1 MNEKRQMNGPTTNKL
16 GRLVGPLVFVIL
28 IAAGCLLLLGS
39 PLRAAP
45 DRGLFEQSTLTLSN
59 VLTPTATLGPGKRIQ
74 IPRIDKGEG
83 WGTHIQAQNVGGA
96 QTGVISLFWG
106 DYSGQCPGIGPMD
119 YLCHPILDSWGILPV
134 EAQIPAEAKSA
145 ILYSV
150 SGDLYQA
157 ACEAAGSIDS
167 HEAWMDWEDTYA
179 YSGEL
184 LAVVVD
190 RLVHNESSASGMY
203 NGFSETMLGSGPPF
217 NYYAALQAIEQQGGA
232 RQLTIQNVGDACTSL
247 WIYYTQ
253 KGSCEYQAEQQ
264 IEPIAPGEAIRV
276 GPGGDVEF
284 PAQITAG
291 WVGSAHITSPE
302 PLAIVVDQWDA
313 DSTMLLTYAG
323 VSADYGDTANYAPLV
338 YREVSGWNAEIYVQN
353 LTQES
358 QPTPILVH
366 FFDMDGTESL
376 FVGEQ
381 VCQNGMLTF
390 YLSDIVDLGTNYPF
404 GYVGAAEIQ
413 SYEQNWQTPGGEP
426 VASVVNLINSNW
438 PYSSD
443 QALSYNAFT
452 PQQIAGVTTFA
463 LPLVSKQSQG
473 GGDSDSVKESNGAT
487 SRIVIRNNANCN
499 KISGEILIYDETGDV
514 LATIAVNWLYPKYM
528 KVFDLA
534 YSGTVP
540 DFVGAATFE
549 VLGVEQLCDLDHDGY
564 VDDQPVM
571 PSVVVINYDL
581 DGSASGQE
589 AFPLPT
595 PTDTPT
601 PTATPTITPTPVD
614 TPTPT
619 VTPTNTSTPTATQT
633 ATPTS
638 TPTATPT
645 PTSTPTVTNTP
656 TATSTATVTSTP
668 TTTPTITYQVYLP
681 LILKGR

>member
-1 MNEKRQMNGPTTNKL
+1 M
-16 GRLVGPLVFVIL
+16 
-28 IAAGCLLLLGS
+28 
-39 PLRAAP
+39 
-45 DRGLFEQSTLTLSN
+45 
-59 VLTPTATLGPGKRIQ
+59 
-74 IPRIDKGEG
+74 
-83 WGTHIQAQNVGGA
+83 
-96 QTGVISLFWG
+96 
-106 DYSGQCPGIGPMD
+106 
-119 YLCHPILDSWGILPV
+119 LDSWGILAV
-134 EAQIPAEAKSA
+134 ESEIPAEAKSA

-150 SGDLYQA
+150 SGDLFRA
-157 ACEAAGSIDS
+157 ACEAAASIDS

-190 RLVHNESSASGMY
+190 RLVHNGTSASGMY
-203 NGFSETMLGSGPPF
+203 NGFSETTLGSGPTF
-217 NYYAALQAIEQQGGA
+217 NYYAALQAINREGGTK
-232 RQLTIQNVGDACTSL
+232 QLTIQNAGNACASV

-264 IEPIAPGEAIRV
+264 VESIAPGEAIRV
-276 GPGGDVEF
+276 GPDGDEDF
-284 PAQITAG
+284 PAQITAA

-313 DSTMLLTYAG
+313 DSTMLVTYAG

-338 YREVSGWNAEIYVQN
+338 YRNVSGWNAEIYVQN
-353 LTQES
+353 LAQES
-358 QPTPILVH
+358 QPTSVH
-366 FFDMDGTESL
+366 VYFFDQDGDAVL
-376 FVGEQ
+376 WVGDW
-381 VCQNGMLTF
+381 VCQNGMITF
-390 YLSDIVDLGTNYPF
+390 YLSDIVDLGINYPF
-404 GYVGAAEIQ
+404 GYVGAVEIQ
-413 SYEQNWQTPGGEP
+413 SDGEP
-426 VASVVNLINSNW
+426 IASVVNLINSDW

-463 LPLVSKQSQG
+463 LPLVSKQSQDSG
-473 GGDSDSVKESNGAT
+473 ASDSVNEGNGAT

-499 KISGEILIYDETGDV
+499 KINGEILIHDEAGN
-514 LATIAVNWLYPKYM
+514 AVTAIPVPWLHPKQM
-528 KVFDLA
+528 KVVDLA
-534 YSGTVP
+534 YLGTVP
-540 DFVGAATFE
+540 DFVGAAIFE

-564 VDDQPVM
+564 ADDQPVM

-619 VTPTNTSTPTATQT
+619 VTPTDTSTPTATQT
-633 ATPTS
+633 TTPTS

-645 PTSTPTVTNTP
+645 PTSTA
-656 TATSTATVTSTP
+656 TA
-668 TTTPTITYQVYLP
+668 TPTITYRGYLP
-681 LILKGR
+681 LLWKSH

>member
-1 MNEKRQMNGPTTNKL
+1 M
-16 GRLVGPLVFVIL
+16 
-28 IAAGCLLLLGS
+28 
-39 PLRAAP
+39 
-45 DRGLFEQSTLTLSN
+45 
-59 VLTPTATLGPGKRIQ
+59 
-74 IPRIDKGEG
+74 
-83 WGTHIQAQNVGGA
+83 
-96 QTGVISLFWG
+96 
-106 DYSGQCPGIGPMD
+106 
-119 YLCHPILDSWGILPV
+119 
-134 EAQIPAEAKSA
+134 
-145 ILYSV
+145 
-150 SGDLYQA
+150 
-157 ACEAAGSIDS
+157 
-167 HEAWMDWEDTYA
+167 
-179 YSGEL
+179 
-184 LAVVVD
+184 
-190 RLVHNESSASGMY
+190 
-203 NGFSETMLGSGPPF
+203 
-217 NYYAALQAIEQQGGA
+217 
-232 RQLTIQNVGDACTSL
+232 TIQNVGDACASV
-247 WIYYTQ
+247 WIYYTL
-253 KGSCEYQAEQQ
+253 KGNCDYQTVQH

-276 GPGGDVEF
+276 GPDGDVEF
-284 PAQITAG
+284 PAQITAD

-302 PLAIVVDQWDA
+302 PLAIVVDQWDT
-313 DSTMLLTYAG
+313 DSTMLVTYAG

-358 QPTPILVH
+358 QPTIVTAE
-366 FFDMDGTESL
+366 FFDQDGDGVL
-376 FVGEQ
+376 WIGGW
-381 VCQNGMLTF
+381 VCQNGMTTF

-413 SYEQNWQTPGGEP
+413 SYEQDWQTQGEP
-426 VASVVNLINSNW
+426 IASVVNLINSDW

-452 PQQIAGVTTFA
+452 PQQITGVTTFA

-473 GGDSDSVKESNGAT
+473 GASDSVKESNGAT
-487 SRIVIRNNANCN
+487 SRIVVRNNANCN
-499 KISGEILIYDETGDV
+499 KINGEILIYDEAGNVVTAIPV
-514 LATIAVNWLYPKYM
+514 PWLHPKQM
-528 KVFDLA
+528 KVVDLA
-534 YSGTVP
+534 YFGTVP

-645 PTSTPTVTNTP
+645 PTSTPTATP
-656 TATSTATVTSTP
+656 TS
-668 TTTPTITYQVYLP
+668 IFQVYLP
-681 LILKGR
+681 LLWKSRW

>member
-1 MNEKRQMNGPTTNKL
+1 MNKKRQVNDPTANKL

-74 IPRIDKGEG
+74 IPRIDKGDG
-83 WGTHIQAQNVGGA
+83 WSTRIQAQNVGGT

-106 DYSGQCPGIGPMD
+106 DYSGQCEDVGVVEH
-119 YLCHPILDSWGILPV
+119 LCHPILDGWGVLAV
-134 EAQIPAEAKSA
+134 EAEILADAKSA

-150 SGDLYQA
+150 SSDLFQT

-167 HEAWMDWEDTYA
+167 HEAWMDWEDAYA

-190 RLVHNESSASGMY
+190 RMAHNGSSASGMY

-217 NYYAALQAIEQQGGA
+217 NYYAVLQAIEREGGN
-232 RQLTIQNVGDACTSL
+232 RQLTIQNVGDACASV
-247 WIYYTQ
+247 WIYYTP

-313 DSTMLLTYAG
+313 DSTMLVTYAG
-323 VSADYGDTANYAPLV
+323 VSADYGDTANYVPLV
-338 YREVSGWNAEIYVQN
+338 YRDLGGWNAEIYVQN

-358 QPTPILVH
+358 QSTFVWVD
-366 FFDMDGTESL
+366 FWDQDGDEVI
-376 FVGEQ
+376 FIGDG
-381 VCQNGMLTF
+381 VCQNGMDTY
-390 YLSDIVDLGTNYPF
+390 YLSYIVDLGVYI
-404 GYVGAAEIQ
+404 GAVEIE
-413 SYEQNWQTPGGEP
+413 SHDRMEVPGEP
-426 VASVVNLINSNW
+426 HPGEPIASVVNLINSD
-438 PYSSD
+438 SGEG
-443 QALSYNAFT
+443 LSYNAFT
-452 PQQIAGVTTFA
+452 SQQIAGVTTFA
-463 LPLVSKQSQG
+463 LPLISKQSQG
-473 GGDSDSVKESNGAT
+473 GASDIVKVSNGVT
-487 SRIVIRNNANCN
+487 SMIVLRNNSNCN
-499 KISGEILIYDETGDV
+499 KINGEIRIYDETGNA
-514 LATIAVNWLYPKYM
+514 LATIAVPWISPKHM

-534 YSGTVP
+534 YLGTIP

-549 VLGVEQLCDLDHDGY
+549 VLDVEQLCM
-564 VDDQPVM
+564 DDEPVM

-601 PTATPTITPTPVD
+601 PTATPTITPTPTD
-614 TPTPT
+614 TRTPT

-638 TPTATPT
+638 TPTVTPTATSTSTPTATPT
-645 PTSTPTVTNTP
+645 PTSTA
-656 TATSTATVTSTP
+656 TA
-668 TTTPTITYQVYLP
+668 TPTITYRVYLP
-681 LILKGR
+681 LLWKGR

>member
-1 MNEKRQMNGPTTNKL
+1 MLAYDLNSEKKAGMNEKRQVNGLTTNRL
-16 GRLVGPLVFVIL
+16 GRLVGPLALVVL
-28 IAAGCLLLLGS
+28 TAAVCLLLSDS

-45 DRGLFEQSTLTLSN
+45 DRGLFEPSTLTLTN

-74 IPRIDKGEG
+74 IPRIDKGDG
-83 WGTHIQAQNVGGA
+83 WSTRIQAQNVGGA

-106 DYSGQCPGIGPMD
+106 DYSGQCSGIGPME
-119 YLCHPILDSWGILPV
+119 YLCHPILDSWGVLAV
-134 EAQIPAEAKSA
+134 EAEIPAEAKSA

-184 LAVVVD
+184 LAVIVD
-190 RLVHNESSASGMY
+190 RLAYNGISASGMY
-203 NGFSETMLGSGPPF
+203 NGVSETMLGSGPPF
-217 NYYAALQAIEQQGGA
+217 NYYAALQAIEREGGA
-232 RQLTIQNVGDACTSL
+232 RQLTIQNVGDACASV
-247 WIYYTQ
+247 WIYYTP
-253 KGSCEYQAEQQ
+253 KGSCASQAEQQ
-264 IEPIAPGEAIRV
+264 VESIAPGEAIRV
-276 GPGGDVEF
+276 GPDGDVEF
-284 PAQITAG
+284 PAQITAD

-313 DSTMLLTYAG
+313 DSTMLVTYAG

-338 YREVSGWNAEIYVQN
+338 YRDVSGWNAEIYVQN
-353 LTQES
+353 LAQES
-358 QPTPILVH
+358 QSTSVRVY
-366 FFDMDGTESL
+366 FFDQDGDGVL
-376 FVGEQ
+376 WVGDW
-381 VCQNGMLTF
+381 VCQNGMITF
-390 YLSDIVDLGTNYPF
+390 YLSDIVDLGINYPF
-404 GYVGAAEIQ
+404 GYVGAVEIQ
-413 SYEQNWQTPGGEP
+413 SDGEP
-426 VASVVNLINSNW
+426 IASVVNLINSDW

-499 KISGEILIYDETGDV
+499 KINGEILIYDETGNA
-514 LATIAVNWLYPKYM
+514 LATIAVPWISPKHTKM
-528 KVFDLA
+528 LDLA
-534 YSGTVP
+534 YFGMVP
-540 DFVGAATFE
+540 DFVGAASFE
-549 VLGVEQLCDLDHDGY
+549 VLDVEQLCDLDEDGY
-564 VDDQPVM
+564 VDDEPVM

-619 VTPTNTSTPTATQT
+619 ITPTDTSTPTATQT

-645 PTSTPTVTNTP
+645 PTSTPT
-656 TATSTATVTSTP
+656 A
-668 TTTPTITYQVYLP
+668 TPTIIKHVYLP
-681 LILKGR
+681 LLWKNR

>member
-1 MNEKRQMNGPTTNKL
+1 MNKKRQVNDPTANKL

-59 VLTPTATLGPGKRIQ
+59 VLTPTATLGPGKRVQ
-74 IPRIDKGEG
+74 IPRIDKGDG
-83 WGTHIQAQNVGGA
+83 WSTRIQAQNVGGT

-106 DYSGQCPGIGPMD
+106 DYSGQCEDVGVVEH
-119 YLCHPILDSWGILPV
+119 LCHPILDGWGILAV

-184 LAVVVD
+184 LAVIVD
-190 RLVHNESSASGMY
+190 RLAYNGISASGMY
-203 NGFSETMLGSGPPF
+203 NGVSETMLGSGPPF
-217 NYYAALQAIEQQGGA
+217 NYYAALQAINQEGGA
-232 RQLTIQNVGDACTSL
+232 RQLTIQNVGDACASA

-253 KGSCEYQAEQQ
+253 KGSCEHQAEQQ
-264 IEPIAPGEAIRV
+264 IELIAPGEAIRV
-276 GPGGDVEF
+276 GPDGDVDF
-284 PAQITAG
+284 PTEITAA
-291 WVGSAHITSPE
+291 WVGSAHITSSE

-313 DSTMLLTYAG
+313 DSAMLVTYAG
-323 VSADYGDTANYAPLV
+323 VSAECGDTANYAPLV
-338 YREVSGWNAEIYVQN
+338 YRDVSGWNAEIYVQS

-358 QPTPILVH
+358 QSTFVTVA
-366 FFDMDGTESL
+366 FFDGSGDASL
-376 FVGEQ
+376 FSGGW
-381 VCQNGMLTF
+381 VCQNGMDTY
-390 YLSDIVDLGTNYPF
+390 YLSNWVDLGTL
-404 GYVGAAEIQ
+404 VGAAEIESHDQ
-413 SYEQNWQTPGGEP
+413 IEFPGEP
-426 VASVVNLINSNW
+426 HPGEPIASVVNLINSAG
-438 PYSSD
+438 S
-443 QALSYNAFT
+443 QGLSYNALT
-452 PQQIAGVTTFA
+452 SQQITGVTTFA
-463 LPLVSKQSQG
+463 LPLVSKQSQV
-473 GGDSDSVKESNGAT
+473 DASDSVKESNDAT
-487 SRIVIRNNANCN
+487 SRIAIRNNANCN
-499 KISGEILIYDETGDV
+499 KFEGEITIKDESGASV
-514 LATIAVNWLYPKYM
+514 ATIPVPWLHPKHM
-528 KVFDLA
+528 KNFDLA
-534 YSGTVP
+534 YYEYIPS
-540 DFVGAATFE
+540 FVGAATFE
-549 VLGVEQLCDLDHDGY
+549 VLGVEQLCP
-564 VDDQPVM
+564 DDEPVM

-619 VTPTNTSTPTATQT
+619 ITPTDTSTPTATQT

-645 PTSTPTVTNTP
+645 TTPTSTPTATPTPTSTP
-656 TATSTATVTSTP
+656 TATP
-668 TTTPTITYQVYLP
+668 TTIYQVYLP
-681 LILKGR
+681 LLWKSH

>member
-1 MNEKRQMNGPTTNKL
+1 MNEKKEVNGPTTRL
-16 GRLVGPLVFVIL
+16 GRLVGPLIFVIL
-28 IAAGCLLLLGS
+28 TAAVCLLLSGS

-45 DRGLFEQSTLTLSN
+45 DRSLFEQSTLTLTN

-83 WGTHIQAQNVGGA
+83 WDTRIQAQNVGGA

-119 YLCHPILDSWGILPV
+119 HLCHPILDRWGVLAV
-134 EAQIPAEAKSA
+134 KAEIPAGAESA

-150 SGDLYQA
+150 SGDVYQA

-167 HEAWMDWEDTYA
+167 PEAWITWEDTYA

-190 RLVHNESSASGMY
+190 RMVHNGSSASGMY
-203 NGFSETMLGSGPPF
+203 NGFSETMLGSGPLF
-217 NYYAALQAIEQQGGA
+217 NYYAALQAINQAGGT
-232 RQLTIQNVGDACTSL
+232 RQLTIQNAGNLCVSMR
-247 WIYYTQ
+247 IYYTQ
-253 KGSCEYQAEQQ
+253 RGSCEHQAEQQ
-264 IEPIAPGEAIRV
+264 IESIAPGEAIRV
-276 GPGGDVEF
+276 GPDGYVEF

-291 WVGSAHITSPE
+291 WVGSVHITSPE

-313 DSTMLLTYAG
+313 GSTMLLTYAG

-338 YREVSGWNAEIYVQN
+338 YRALAGWNAEIYVQN

-358 QPTPILVH
+358 QPTFVTVD
-366 FFDMDGTESL
+366 FFDMSGAEII
-376 FVGEQ
+376 FVGGW
-381 VCQNGMLTF
+381 VCQNGIDTS
-390 YLSDIVDLGTNYPF
+390 YLSYFVDLGVYIGAVEIESHDRMEYP
-404 GYVGAAEIQ
+404 GD
-413 SYEQNWQTPGGEP
+413 PHPGEP
-426 VASVVNLINSNW
+426 IASVVNLINSDG
-438 PYSSD
+438 S
-443 QALSYNAFT
+443 QGLSYNAFT
-452 PQQIAGVTTFA
+452 LQQVTGVTTFA

-473 GGDSDSVKESNGAT
+473 GASDSVMESNGAT

-499 KISGEILIYDETGDV
+499 KISGEILIYDETGNA
-514 LATIAVNWLYPKYM
+514 LATIAVPWISPKHM

-534 YSGTVP
+534 YLGTIP

-549 VLGVEQLCDLDHDGY
+549 VLDVEQLCM
-564 VDDQPVM
+564 DDEPVM
-571 PSVVVINYDL
+571 PSVVVLNL
-581 DGSASGQE
+581 NPDGSASGQE

-601 PTATPTITPTPVD
+601 PTATPTITPTPID

-645 PTSTPTVTNTP
+645 ATPTSTATVTPTPTSTPTVTNTP

-668 TTTPTITYQVYLP
+668 TATPTITYQVYLP
-681 LILKGR
+681 LLWKSH